1 MELFWLRGYEGAGL
15 SELLARMG
23 ISRQSLYGAFGSKRG
38 LFLRVIDHY
47 RATQLAEALALL
59 EREGS
64 PLENVRA
71 VVRFFE
77 RLAADHRCRGCLV
90 ANALVELGP
99 HDEEIAEI
107 LGDTLDRLEAGIA
120 QALTEARRRGEIP
133 PERSPRK
140 LAKAVVNSVLGMAV
154 TGRLPTR
161 RSGLGEIYEGT
172 MALLE

>member
-15 SELLARMG
+15 SELLGHMG

-47 RATQLAEALALL
+47 RATQLAEALALV

-64 PLENVRA
+64 PLENVRD

-77 RLAADHRCRGCLV
+77 RLAADHSSRGCLV

-99 HDEEIAEI
+99 HDPEIANV
-107 LGDTLDRLEAGIA
+107 LGDSLDLLEEGIA
-120 QALTEARRRGEIP
+120 RALAEAQRRGELSAQ
-133 PERSPRK
+133 RTPRQ
-140 LAKAVVNSVLGMAV
+140 LAKAVVNSILGLTV
-154 TGRLPTR
+154 IGRLPAR
-161 RSGLGEIYEGT
+161 RSSLAETYEGT